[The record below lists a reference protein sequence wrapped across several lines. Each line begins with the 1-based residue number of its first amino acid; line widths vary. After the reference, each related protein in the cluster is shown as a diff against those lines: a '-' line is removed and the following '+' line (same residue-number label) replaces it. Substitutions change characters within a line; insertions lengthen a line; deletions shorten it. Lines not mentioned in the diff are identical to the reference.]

1 MIVTLPSNKYD
12 QIQEIARGGMG
23 IIFKAHHKHLH
34 RWTAVKVLYPHL
46 AADAGFIERFKR
58 EARTMARLD
67 HDGII
72 RIYDV
77 EPGEETYCL
86 VMEYVEGQDLKRVQ
100 RARGALPSGDVIAI
114 ALQIAEA
121 LVYAHNVGV
130 VHRDIKPGNILVGSD
145 SRVKVGDF
153 GIASALDEITVTMS
167 GQVLG
172 TPEYM
177 APEQLHGGP
186 VDGRTDLYALGM
198 TMAALVIGQSPF
210 HNRSRAAVLAEL
222 TMLAEH
228 VLVWPPTVPPDL
240 RAVIERLVRKRPA
253 DRYQG
258 AQDLAEDLRRLAHP
272 PQAGTRSS
280 DEPTAVPADAKESP
294 TEDLRDA
301 ETEPGASPTRARVR
315 WPKVAAGTATLIVA
329 GLALVWGLR
338 GIEPG
343 SAREETARLKDAKN
357 AVEVAHDRMKVARE
371 AAKEAGSE
379 RLAPALAKTG
389 AKAEAEGD
397 RGRQEASGL
406 IATSRDT
413 EARRS
418 LERAAASYRAAEAVY
433 QQATEAGRVVRPAE
447 PGGRAASPPA
457 GDAAPRQAAT
467 PQPRP
472 PASQPI
478 ALPPPVAIP
487 QPVEPPDLPTIQT
500 RPTSP
505 DLQPTPTLDDV
516 EAVTARLEAV
526 RSAAATRS
534 LGAVRD
540 ALDLAPESEQ
550 LFVQLFR
557 DYRDI
562 RLAVGQVQIGR
573 GVATARLTFERLVN
587 EAGQE
592 VVPAASWR
600 VMEVR
605 LEKRGGAWG
614 LPRW

>member
-23 IIFKAHHKHLH
+23 IIFKAHHKYLH

-77 EPGEETYCL
+77 EPGEETYGL

-100 RARGALPSGDVIAI
+100 RARGALPSGDVVAI

-121 LVYAHNVGV
+121 LAYAHSVGV

-186 VDGRTDLYALGM
+186 IDGRTDLYAVGM
-198 TMAALVIGQSPF
+198 TMATLAIGQSPF
-210 HNRSRAAVLAEL
+210 HNRPRASVLAEL
-222 TMLAEH
+222 TMMAEH
-228 VLVWPPTVPPDL
+228 VLVWPPTIPQDL
-240 RAVIERLVRKRPA
+240 RAVIERLVRKQPA
-253 DRYQG
+253 DRYQD
-258 AQDLAEDLRRLAHP
+258 AQGLVEDLRRLA
-272 PQAGTRSS
+272 QVTRSR
-280 DEPTAVPADAKESP
+280 DEPPATAVPTGAEESP
-294 TEDLRDA
+294 TEDLRSA
-301 ETEPGASPTRARVR
+301 ETEPGDLPLGARAR
-315 WPKVAAGTATLIVA
+315 WSKMAAGVAGIVVV
-329 GLALVWGLR
+329 GLALAWGLR
-338 GIEPG
+338 GQGIWGPG
-343 SAREETARLKDAKN
+343 SAGEEALRLKEAKN
-357 AVEVAHDRMKVARE
+357 AVEVAHSRMKVERE

-379 RLAPALAKTG
+379 RLAPVMAKAG

-397 RGRQEASGL
+397 RGRQEASAL
-406 IATSRDT
+406 IATSRDV
-413 EARRS
+413 EAKGS
-418 LERAAASYRAAEAVY
+418 LERAAASYRSAETAYRQAGEVSLKARPSRSAAPFAPAAAAEGSVSTLTAP
-433 QQATEAGRVVRPAE
+433 QASRPVSL
-447 PGGRAASPPA
+447 SPP
-457 GDAAPRQAAT
+457 R
-467 PQPRP
+467 
-472 PASQPI
+472 
-478 ALPPPVAIP
+478 
-487 QPVEPPDLPTIQT
+487 EPPGMQT
-500 RPTSP
+500 QSSRPT
-505 DLQPTPTLDDV
+505 QPTLEDA
-516 EAVTARLEAV
+516 EAVTARLETV
-526 RSAAATRS
+526 RLAAGLGD
-534 LGAVRD
+534 LGAVRE
-540 ALDLAPESEQ
+540 ALDVAPSHERFLAQ
-550 LFVQLFR
+550 LFT

-562 RLAVGQVQIGR
+562 RLTVGQVQIGR

-587 EAGQE
+587 QAGQE

-600 VMEVR
+600 EMDVL
-605 LEKRGGAWG
+605 LEKRGGAWSR
-614 LPRW
+614 PRW